1 MTCIHNKITISR
13 KRVVVTLR
21 DPGCIMRAEQRD
33 LWLENYT
40 TSHVFYPS
48 NNCSMQKLPLGW
60 ISFGQTF
67 LIGVSPLFFWAAISA
82 CVECRKWCLS
92 DLDDFIDKWLND
104 TDAEIM
110 SQTGNVKSLLPPV
123 ISHLKER
130 HFSGLL
136 HEQMELVDLLPH
148 QRGYRV
154 AAGNDA
160 LRLSEKIKTNYF
172 AGRYE

>member
-1 MTCIHNKITISR
+1 ME
-13 KRVVVTLR
+13 VTLR
-21 DPGCIMRAEQRD
+21 DPGCIMRTKQRD
-33 LWLENYT
+33 LWLEKDT
-40 TSHVFYPS
+40 TSHVFYSS
-48 NNCSMQKLPLGW
+48 NICRKQKLKTFTCW
-60 ISFGQTF
+60 ISSGQTF

-92 DLDDFIDKWLND
+92 DWDDFTDMWLND
-104 TDAEIM
+104 TDAEIT

-160 LRLSEKIKTNYF
+160 LRLSEKIKTIHF